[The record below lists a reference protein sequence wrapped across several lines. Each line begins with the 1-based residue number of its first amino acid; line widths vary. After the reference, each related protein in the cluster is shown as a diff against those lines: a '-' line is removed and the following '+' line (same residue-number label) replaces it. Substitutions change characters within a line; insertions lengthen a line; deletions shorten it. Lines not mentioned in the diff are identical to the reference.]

1 VTSQPT
7 TEPQRALPPSSPAAA
22 AVADSCGKLVRG
34 FARVKS
40 QLLALTHDDVDWS
53 AHLLITQLAGEGPM
67 RLSAL
72 AELVHADPSTVSRQV
87 ATLVRDGYV
96 ERRADPVDGRAS
108 LLVVTEQGQRLYS
121 ELMRLRTE
129 FYQRMLADWTDDQC
143 HEFAAL
149 AARLTTGIDQVQLPW
164 FERPSMRRI
173 APAGTAAHD

>member
-1 VTSQPT
+1 MTSQAT
-7 TEPQRALPPSSPAAA
+7 TEPVDSGQPPSLPAAA

-96 ERRADPVDGRAS
+96 ERRADPTDRRA
-108 LLVVTEQGQRLYS
+108 
-121 ELMRLRTE
+121 
-129 FYQRMLADWTDDQC
+129 
-143 HEFAAL
+143 
-149 AARLTTGIDQVQLPW
+149 
-164 FERPSMRRI
+164 RRR
-173 APAGTAAHD
+173 AE